1 MAGSEQTT
9 LVVKLREPDG
19 SRSARRLRRA
29 GNVPGVVYGGGQDP
43 ISFSIEVRELRI
55 ALASAG
61 AVLDLEIE
69 GQSGTP
75 CVLKELVRHPVN
87 GETMHVDLVRVRLD
101 RPIQATVI
109 LELIG
114 AEDSPGAKQ
123 GGVLEQQLREI
134 TVEALPTSIPDSLTH
149 DVSEMDIGDTLNFES
164 LKAPPG
170 VTLIGEPDTTVAS
183 LTAPRL
189 QLESDTEIES
199 ETEVVGEEGA
209 AEGAEASD
217 AGSDAAASDGD
228 TSE

>member
-19 SRSARRLRRA
+19 SRTARRLRRA

-43 ISFSIEVRELRI
+43 ISFSIEARDLRI

-61 AVLDLEIE
+61 AVLDLEID
-69 GQSGTP
+69 GQGGTP

-109 LELIG
+109 LELVG
-114 AEDSPGAKQ
+114 GEDSPGVKQ

-134 TVEALPTSIPDSLTH
+134 TVEALPTSIPDTLTH

-164 LKAPPG
+164 LTAPAG

-217 AGSDAAASDGD
+217 AGSDDAGDGD
-228 TSE
+228 ASE